1 MSASSPHCPS
11 SFGVRYDL
19 VVHLRTHQRG
29 VKAFPCP
36 LRDAVGTTGCGR
48 SFATQRA
55 ATEHSRRH
63 TGERP
68 FECGHCLRRFALPKT
83 LRVHLRQH
91 SGERPYLC
99 PVCGDTFVQNATLK
113 SHIKSRHREEADEEE
128 GEGQRRR

>member
-1 MSASSPHCPS
+1 M
-11 SFGVRYDL
+11 
-19 VVHLRTHQRG
+19 VHLRTHQS

-36 LRDAVGTTGCGR
+36 HRATTGCGR
-48 SFATQRA
+48 SFATRRA
-55 ATEHSRRH
+55 AREYARRH

-68 FECGHCLRRFALPKT
+68 FECGHCGKRFALPKT

-113 SHIKSRHREEADEEE
+113 SHMRSRHHREAEERRE
-128 GEGQRRR
+128 GNSRTKTR